1 MQAAKTH
8 IILNPTAGGGKA
20 GRCMHELLYE
30 SEKRFGREFLLHVTS
45 GPLDATRIAREA
57 ADSGGQLIIAAGGDG
72 TVSETVNGLFIN
84 KVPVN
89 PSCALGILDFGTGR
103 GISQTLGVPESVSDQ
118 LDYIIQS
125 DACPVDL
132 GSVGY
137 FNSQGRHHE
146 RLFISEC
153 QTGIGS
159 AVVERVH
166 ARHKFLGGKIGFGL
180 VALAQLINYRANTIT
195 VQVDGHR
202 YTSEKLIGVV
212 VGNGNYCAGGMKL
225 TPTATPNDGYLNVLC
240 IREMSIPE
248 RLLRFPKIYNGDHIL
263 SEHFNYLQARNIILG
278 SEDSPGIEADGELLG
293 MLPCDICILPSA
305 LRIRFKPPE
314 SWNR

>member
-1 MQAAKTH
+1 MPAVKTH

-20 GRCMHELLYE
+20 GRCMQELLRE
-30 SEKRFGREFLLHVTS
+30 SKKRFGRGFLLHVTG

-57 ADSGGQLIIAAGGDG
+57 VDSGGQLIIAAGGDG
-72 TVSETVNGLFIN
+72 TANETVNGLFIN
-84 KVPVN
+84 KIPVN

-103 GISQTLGVPESVSDQ
+103 GISQTLGLPESVPDQ

-125 DACPVDL
+125 DACLVDL
-132 GSVGY
+132 GSVSY
-137 FNSQGRHHE
+137 FNSNGRYHE

-166 ARHKFLGGKIGFGL
+166 ARHKFLGGKIGFGI
-180 VALAQLINYRANTIT
+180 VALAQVINYRANAIT
-195 VQVDGHR
+195 VQVDGHLL
-202 YTSEKLIGVV
+202 TNEKLIGVV

-240 IREMSIPE
+240 IREMPIPE
-248 RLLRFPKIYNGDHIL
+248 RLLRFPKIYNGDHIH
-263 SEHFNYLQARNIILG
+263 SEHFTYLQARNIILK
-278 SEDSPGIEADGELLG
+278 SEDSQSIESDGELLG
-293 MLPCDICILPSA
+293 MLPCDIRILPSA
-305 LRIRFKPPE
+305 LYVRFKPPD